1 MPIMSLGHSGKVQ
14 DVVAK
19 GTLTLQGAEADAAQ
33 IATVRLPLRLGLLFG
48 FLFLFFTNVM

>member
-1 MPIMSLGHSGKVQ
+1 MI
-14 DVVAK
+14 AE